1 MTFEL
6 AIGIALICW
15 LWYGLG
21 VRHGYQQA
29 QREQRQ
35 ADKND

>member
-21 VRHGYQQA
+21 VHHG
-29 QREQRQ
+29 RQ
-35 ADKND
+35 DAEKKSEEKKND